1 MRQKLSLLFALTML
15 VCLFLTVMLWT
26 QINTLTFETDDT
38 RAHVEIIE
46 GKIRR
51 QQMEYDM
58 LVEALPGMR
67 EENAKLVPE
76 SQEALALEKELKTQR
91 RGLRKEIEKIQQ
103 EAALWQYTAA
113 LYEHTALENA
123 LEALQ

>member
-1 MRQKLSLLFALTML
+1 MRQKLSLLFAMTML

-113 LYEHTALENA
+113 LYEQTALENA